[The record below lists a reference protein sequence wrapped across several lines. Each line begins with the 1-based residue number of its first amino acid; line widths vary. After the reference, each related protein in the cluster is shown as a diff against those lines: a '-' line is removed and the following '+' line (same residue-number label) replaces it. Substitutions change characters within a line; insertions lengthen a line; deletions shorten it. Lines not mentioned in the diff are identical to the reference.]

1 VRSSRKVPWLIA
13 GMMSLTIA
21 AAGCSSGSNNAS
33 SSTSKGS
40 AGTAASSTGTAAPGT
55 SSNRSYML
63 IRHGLPS
70 DSFWAPVQK
79 GFTDAGKLYG
89 VKTSFQATGNDPSK
103 EAKAIDAAVAQKV
116 SGIAVTL
123 PDVGAEGPAIKRAVA
138 AGIPVITINSGS
150 NDFTKAGALAH
161 VGQDEEIA
169 GEGAGTRL
177 KEAGAKNLLC
187 VIHQQ
192 GNLALEA
199 RCNGAKKT
207 FGGNV
212 KVQYVPGTS
221 DGPGTESSIKATLL
235 KDNSIDAVLT
245 LDPDISM
252 FAKNAIASSNSK
264 AKLAT
269 FDLSDQ
275 VLKAIKAGTI
285 TFAIN
290 QQPYLQGYL
299 PVGMLQLYLDDGLLP
314 GGGKAILTGPSYV
327 DKDNVD
333 KISACVARGNC

>member
-1 VRSSRKVPWLIA
+1 MNRTRKAPWLVA
-13 GMMSLTIA
+13 GALAVALA
-21 AAGCSSGSNNAS
+21 AAGCSSGDGGS
-33 SSTSKGS
+33 SSSSAPSGGNTAAKGS
-40 AGTAASSTGTAAPGT
+40 SSSDRTF
-55 SSNRSYML
+55 ML

-70 DSFWAPVQK
+70 DSFWQPVQK

-116 SGIAVTL
+116 DGIAVTL
-123 PDVGAEGPAIKRAVA
+123 PDAGAEGPAIKRAVK

-150 NDFTKAGALAH
+150 NDFLQAGALAH

-169 GEGAGTRL
+169 GEGAGARF
-177 KEAGAKNLLC
+177 KESGAKNLLC

-212 KVQYVPGTS
+212 KVQYVPGTN

-235 KDNSIDAVLT
+235 KNRNIDSVLT
-245 LDPDISM
+245 LDPDISQ
-252 FAKNAIASSNSK
+252 FAKNAIASAGSQ

-269 FDLSDQ
+269 FDLSDS
-275 VLKAIKAGTI
+275 VLKDIKDGKI
-285 TFAIN
+285 EFAVN

-299 PVGMLQLYLDDGLLP
+299 PVTMLSLYLDDGLLP
-314 GGGKAILTGPSYV
+314 GGGKPVLTGPSYV
-327 DKDNVD
+327 DKTNVD
-333 KISACVARGNC
+333 TISACVEKGNC

>member
-1 VRSSRKVPWLIA
+1 MNVCRKSSWLFA
-13 GMMSLTIA
+13 GALTVGLVVT
-21 AAGCSSGSNNAS
+21 GCSGGGGANSKNTSGAPQPAGTNA
-33 SSTSKGS
+33 
-40 AGTAASSTGTAAPGT
+40 AGTADRTL
-55 SSNRSYML
+55 ML

-89 VKTSFQATGNDPSK
+89 VKTNFQATGNDPAK
-103 EAKAIDAAVAQKV
+103 EAQAIDAAVAQKV
-116 SGIAVTL
+116 SGIVVTL
-123 PDVGAEGPAIKRAVA
+123 ADAGAEGPAIKRAVS

-150 NDFTKAGALAH
+150 TTFAQAGSLAH

-169 GEGAGTRL
+169 GEGAGTRF
-177 KEAGAKNLLC
+177 KDAGAKKLLC

-207 FGGNV
+207 FGANV

-221 DGPGTESSIKATLL
+221 DGPGTESALKATLL
-235 KDNSIDAVLT
+235 TDSGIDAVLT

-252 FAKNAIASSNSK
+252 FAKNAIKSANSK

-269 FDLSDQ
+269 FDLSKD
-275 VLKAIKAGTI
+275 VLSSIKDGSI
-285 TFAIN
+285 SFAIN

-299 PVGMLQLYLDDGLLP
+299 PVGFLQLYLNNGLLP
-314 GGGKAILTGPSYV
+314 GGGQPVLTGPSYV
-327 DKDNVD
+327 DKANVE
-333 KISACVARGNC
+333 KITTCVAAGNC

>member
-1 VRSSRKVPWLIA
+1 MIRTRKVPWLVAGALAIA
-13 GMMSLTIA
+13 LT
-21 AAGCSSGSNNAS
+21 AAGCSSGDDNGNAS
-33 SSTSKGS
+33 PSPDSG
-40 AGTAASSTGTAAPGT
+40 GNTAAKGASGSDRTF
-55 SSNRSYML
+55 ML

-70 DSFWAPVQK
+70 DSFWQPVQK

-89 VKTSFQATGNDPSK
+89 VKTTFQATGNDPSK

-116 SGIAVTL
+116 DGIAVTL
-123 PDVGAEGPAIKRAVA
+123 PDAGAEGPAIKRAVK

-150 NDFTKAGALAH
+150 GDFLQAGALAH

-169 GEGAGTRL
+169 GEGAGTRF

-187 VIHQQ
+187 IIHQQ

-212 KVQYVPGTS
+212 KVQYVPGTN

-235 KDNSIDAVLT
+235 KDQDIDSVLT
-245 LDPDISM
+245 LDPDISQ
-252 FAKNAIASSNSK
+252 FAKNAIAAAGSQ

-269 FDLSDQ
+269 FDLSDS
-275 VLKAIKAGTI
+275 VLKDI
-285 TFAIN
+285 TDGKIEFAVN

-299 PVGMLQLYLDDGLLP
+299 PVGMLNLYLDDGLLP
-314 GGGKAILTGPSYV
+314 GGGKPVLTGPSYV
-327 DKDNVD
+327 DKTNVD
-333 KISACVARGNC
+333 KISACVDRGNC

>member
-1 VRSSRKVPWLIA
+1 MNTRPTARWLIA
-13 GMMSLTIA
+13 GALTASLA
-21 AAGCSSGSNNAS
+21 LAGCSGGGSSGNAS
-33 SSTSKGS
+33 DTASGGDGSSTAKAGGS
-40 AGTAASSTGTAAPGT
+40 
-55 SSNRSYML
+55 SSNRSYIL

-89 VKTSFQATGNDPSK
+89 VKTTFEATGNDPSK

-116 SGIAVTL
+116 SGIVVTL
-123 PDVGAEGPAIKRAVA
+123 PDAGAEGPAIKRSVK

-150 NDFTKAGALAH
+150 NDWQKAGSLMH
-161 VGQDEEIA
+161 VGQDEQIA
-169 GEGAGTRL
+169 GEGAGTRF
-177 KEAGAKNLLC
+177 KESGATKLLC

-207 FGGNV
+207 FGTNV

-221 DGPGTESSIKATLL
+221 DGPGTESAIKATLL
-235 KDNSIDAVLT
+235 SDTSIDAVLT
-245 LDPDISM
+245 LDPDISQ
-252 FAKNAIASSNSK
+252 FAKSAIQSANSK

-269 FDLSDQ
+269 FDLSKD
-275 VLKAIKAGTI
+275 VLNDIQAGNI
-285 TFAIN
+285 EFAIN

-299 PVGMLQLYLDDGLLP
+299 PLSFLELYLKDGLLP
-314 GGGKAILTGPSYV
+314 GGGQPVLTGPSFV
-327 DKDNVD
+327 TKANVS
-333 KISACVARGNC
+333 KIKACVAAGDC

>member
-1 VRSSRKVPWLIA
+1 MKGSHKVPWLVA
-13 GMMSLTIA
+13 GALSVALA
-21 AAGCSSGSNNAS
+21 AAGCSSGGSGAS
-33 SSTSKGS
+33 SSSG
-40 AGTAASSTGTAAPGT
+40 STGGSGGT
-55 SSNRSYML
+55 SSAAAAGSSGSNRTFML

-70 DSFWAPVQK
+70 DSFWQPVQK

-116 SGIAVTL
+116 DGIAVTL
-123 PDVGAEGPAIKRAVA
+123 PDAGAEGPAIKRAVN

-150 NDFTKAGALAH
+150 NDFLQAGALAH

-169 GEGAGTRL
+169 GEGAGARF
-177 KEAGAKNLLC
+177 KQAGAKNLLC

-235 KDNSIDAVLT
+235 KDQSIDSVLT
-245 LDPDISM
+245 LDPDISQ
-252 FAKNAIASSNSK
+252 FAKNAIASAGSQ

-269 FDLSDQ
+269 FDLSDA
-275 VLKAIKAGTI
+275 VLKDIKDGKI
-285 TFAIN
+285 QFAIN

-299 PVGMLQLYLDDGLLP
+299 PVGMLNLYLDDGLLP
-314 GGGKAILTGPSYV
+314 GGGKPVLTGPSFV
-327 DKDNVD
+327 DKSNVG
-333 KISACVARGNC
+333 KITACVAKGDC

>member
-1 VRSSRKVPWLIA
+1 MKNSRKVPWLVA
-13 GMMSLTIA
+13 GVLTVA
-21 AAGCSSGSNNAS
+21 LTAAGCSSGGS
-33 SSTSKGS
+33 SGNSTAGGTGS
-40 AGTAASSTGTAAPGT
+40 SGSTGTAGAGAD
-55 SSNRSYML
+55 SGRSFIL

-70 DSFWAPVQK
+70 DSFWQPVQK

-89 VKTSFQATGNDPSK
+89 VKTTFQATGNDPSK

-116 SGIAVTL
+116 NGIAVTL
-123 PDVGAEGPAIKRAVA
+123 PDAGAEGPAIKRAVK

-150 NDFTKAGALAH
+150 NDFLQAGALAH

-169 GEGAGTRL
+169 GEGAGDRF
-177 KEAGAKNLLC
+177 KQSGAKNLLC

-199 RCNGAKKT
+199 RCNGVKKT

-212 KVQYVPGTS
+212 QVQYVPGTS

-235 KDNSIDAVLT
+235 KDQNIDSVLT
-245 LDPDISM
+245 LDPDISQ
-252 FAKNAIASSNSK
+252 FAKNAIASAASK

-269 FDLSDQ
+269 FDLSDA
-275 VLKAIKAGTI
+275 VLKDIKSGKI
-285 TFAIN
+285 EFAVN

-299 PVGMLQLYLDDGLLP
+299 PVGMLELFLDDGLLP
-314 GGGKAILTGPSYV
+314 GGGKAVLTGPSYV
-327 DKDNVD
+327 DKSNVD
-333 KISACVARGNC
+333 KISACVSKGDC